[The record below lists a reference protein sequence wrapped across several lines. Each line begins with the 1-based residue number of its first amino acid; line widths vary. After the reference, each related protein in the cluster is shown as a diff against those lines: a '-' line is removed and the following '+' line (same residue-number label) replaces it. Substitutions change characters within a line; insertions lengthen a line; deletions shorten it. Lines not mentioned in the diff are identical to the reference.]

1 MKLDGSSFGEHISG
15 RTCGETGTGHRTARV
30 KHPWSLMGQEKVR
43 RPFSP
48 SGYGRCPHDVRNCF
62 GAAAPVTMLSGDWQ
76 RKIFL
81 MKNEPEETLDPDDW
95 SAARALA
102 HKIVDDAVLHL
113 SSVRDRPVWQEMP
126 EAVRAAYLTPLPE
139 QAARLEDVYREM
151 SENLMP
157 YPMGNIH
164 PRFWGWYMGASNFTG
179 ALGDFIAAIDGS
191 NLGGGN
197 TAAAQLDRQVVNW
210 LKAMLDFPT
219 TASGTL
225 TSGGSMANM
234 VGLTVARNTMAGV
247 DVRVEGVTSLPQ
259 PLRYYASD
267 QAHSCHQKAMETLG
281 LGSRALRHIAS
292 DAAFRMD
299 IASLE
304 HAIAEDRAVGLRPV
318 CVIATAGTTNT
329 GSIDDMRAIA
339 DVCRR
344 EGLWFHVDGC
354 IGALIK
360 IAPVNRQMVD
370 GIETA
375 DSIALDPHKW
385 LHAPFE
391 AGCAL
396 VRDARKHYGAFS
408 LHPEYLEE
416 KPRGVAAGEYLFD
429 YGFEL
434 SRGFKA
440 LKIWMSLKEQGV
452 AKFGRLIDQNIAQG
466 AYLTE
471 LVAADPML
479 ELMAPTA
486 INIVCFRYRG
496 DGGSEEAL
504 KALNTELMLRL
515 QEAGTAV
522 PTDTIVH
529 GRHCLRV
536 AINNHRTRREDL
548 QLLISETVKLGRALE
563 RECANAL

>member
-1 MKLDGSSFGEHISG
+1 MVDQIEN
-15 RTCGETGTGHRTARV
+15 T
-30 KHPWSLMGQEKVR
+30 
-43 RPFSP
+43 
-48 SGYGRCPHDVRNCF
+48 
-62 GAAAPVTMLSGDWQ
+62 
-76 RKIFL
+76 
-81 MKNEPEETLDPDDW
+81 PEETLDPEDW
-95 SAARALA
+95 TTASTMA
-102 HKIVDDAVLHL
+102 HRIIDDAIRHL
-113 SSVRDRPVWQEMP
+113 SQVRERPIWQEMP
-126 EAVRAAYLTPLPE
+126 PHVRAAYLAPVPDQPTS
-139 QAARLEDVYREM
+139 LENVYAEL

-164 PRFWGWYMGASNFTG
+164 PRFWGWYMGAGNFTG
-179 ALGDFIAAIDGS
+179 ALGDFLAAIEGS

-210 LKAMLDFPT
+210 LKSMMGFPA

-234 VGLTVARNTMAGV
+234 VGLTVARNAMAGV
-247 DVRVEGVTSLPQ
+247 DVRTEGVTNLPQ

-267 QAHSCHQKAMETLG
+267 QVHSCHQKAMETLG
-281 LGSRALRHIAS
+281 LGSRAMRLVPS
-292 DAAFRMD
+292 DQNFRMD
-299 IASLE
+299 IPSLE
-304 HAIAEDRAVGLRPV
+304 AMVAEDRAAGMRPA

-329 GSIDDMRAIA
+329 GSIDDLKAIGE
-339 DVCRR
+339 VCRR
-344 EGLWFHVDGC
+344 EGIWFHIDGC

-360 IAPVNRQMVD
+360 IAPMHHHLVD

-375 DSIALDPHKW
+375 DSLALDPHKW
-385 LHAPFE
+385 LHTPFE

-396 VRDARKHYGAFS
+396 VRDRNLHFS
-408 LHPEYLEE
+408 TFALHGDYLEE

-466 AYLTE
+466 MYLTKLIE
-471 LVAADPML
+471 RQPKL

-486 INIVCFRYRG
+486 INIVCFRYRIEG
-496 DGGSEEAL
+496 ANEAEH
-504 KALNTELMLRL
+504 KALNTEIMLRM
-515 QEAGTAV
+515 QEEGTAV
-522 PTDTIVH
+522 MTDTTIH
-529 GRHCLRV
+529 NRHCLRA

-548 QLLISETVKLGRALE
+548 VLLVSETIRLGDL
-563 RECANAL
+563 LLSQG